1 MDILGI
7 CASPRKAGNT
17 DVLLDEVMEGAKSNG
32 ATVGIVH
39 LRDYSIESCVG
50 CEQCRQDNTCTRFY
64 DGMSLLYPKIE
75 EAKGMVLGSPTYN
88 YNVTS
93 LMKTFIDRLYPYY
106 NFTDDRPREYS
117 SRLAGQGRRAC
128 VFTIGEQSIIE
139 DIGFSLEAMSY
150 PLEALGYTV
159 DKAMPVLNQFDRG
172 IIKKDEAA
180 LKKAFEMGEE
190 LAGKL
195 K

>member
-32 ATVGIVH
+32 ATAEIAH

-50 CEQCRQDNTCTRFY
+50 CERCRQDKTCTRFH
-64 DGMSLLYPKIE
+64 DGMNLLYPKIE
-75 EAKGMVLGSPTYN
+75 EAKGLVLGSPTYN

-128 VFTIGEQSIIE
+128 VFTIGEQPIIE

-180 LKKAFEMGEE
+180 LKNAFEMGEE